1 MERHRWRAAPALA
14 AACVQMAR
22 LLQGSERQSHA
33 AGAAGK
39 QRMQCRILRETLA
52 AVQRR
57 ESDSE

>member
-39 QRMQCRILRETLA
+39 QRMQCKILMGNTGSGA
-52 AVQRR
+52 A
-57 ESDSE
+57 EGI